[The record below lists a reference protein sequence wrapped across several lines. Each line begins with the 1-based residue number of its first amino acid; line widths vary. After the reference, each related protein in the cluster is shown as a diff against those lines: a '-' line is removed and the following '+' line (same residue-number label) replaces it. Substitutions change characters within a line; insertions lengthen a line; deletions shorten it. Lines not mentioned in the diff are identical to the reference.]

1 MTTIPGGSAANYISE
16 GDILAWVEQQQDV
29 QYGQLRGAMDFETS
43 RGKMLE
49 DLSVIKKLA
58 KDAAKDAN
66 VIPELD
72 KAIKEFAGK
81 YCIIDDFEHI
91 AKAVTELAPE
101 VSSKAEEL
109 STLADRQATYDADPP
124 TSKDRNGNLIH
135 TKPRP
140 TAPGPLNQENV
151 DKWAES
157 VTGLSDN
164 ISHNQD
170 LAMIRVGELRNTVDN
185 IAKTGSQLLKSGN
198 DTASLIINNFA

>member
-1 MTTIPGGSAANYISE
+1 MTTISSGSANYISE

-43 RGKMLE
+43 RGNMLE

-58 KDAAKDAN
+58 KDAAKDVN

-72 KAIKEFAGK
+72 KALKAFERDYGTISE
-81 YCIIDDFEHI
+81 FEHI
-91 AKAVTELAPE
+91 ADTVGEIAAE
-101 VSSKAEEL
+101 VASKAEEL
-109 STLADRQATYDADPP
+109 SSLQRRQEEHDANPP
-124 TSKDRNGNLIH
+124 QGQPTRGGTTVPPK
-135 TKPRP
+135 RP
-140 TAPGPLNQENV
+140 EAPPPLNQESI

-185 IAKTGSQLLKSGN
+185 IAKTGSQLLKGGN